1 MRRKVYLGHKK
12 NNLEQMYAIK
22 VMKKTDMI
30 NKNMIT
36 QGNFFLILLISFHK
50 VFNLLLFILVVNERN
65 ALALANSPFCVKLF
79 YSLQTSSSIYLVI

>member
-1 MRRKVYLGHKK
+1 MFNILMFRKVYLGHKK

-36 QGNFFLILLISFHK
+36 QGNFYTFLTFSILLRF
-50 VFNLLLFILVVNERN
+50 LL
-65 ALALANSPFCVKLF
+65 
-79 YSLQTSSSIYLVI
+79 

>member
-1 MRRKVYLGHKK
+1 
-12 NNLEQMYAIK
+12 MYAIK

-36 QGNFFLILLISFHK
+36 QGNIFIFTKSKSFCSL
-50 VFNLLLFILVVNERN
+50 NNQLLLILVVNERN

>member
-1 MRRKVYLGHKK
+1 MFRKVYLGHKK

-36 QGNFFLILLISFHK
+36 QGI
-50 VFNLLLFILVVNERN
+50 
-65 ALALANSPFCVKLF
+65 F
-79 YSLQTSSSIYLVI
+79 YIF

>member
-1 MRRKVYLGHKK
+1 LGHKK

-36 QGNFFLILLISFHK
+36 QGDFFIIFIYYLLIVNCYNLILFYYLFQLLMKETLWHWQTVHFVSSYSTHYRHPA
-50 VFNLLLFILVVNERN
+50 VFIW
-65 ALALANSPFCVKLF
+65 
-79 YSLQTSSSIYLVI
+79 

>member
-1 MRRKVYLGHKK
+1 MHIILNLFYFFFVDIIYNLIIFCRKVYLGHKK

-36 QGNFFLILLISFHK
+36 QGNFFLIQLILL
-50 VFNLLLFILVVNERN
+50 N
-65 ALALANSPFCVKLF
+65 
-79 YSLQTSSSIYLVI
+79 

>member
-1 MRRKVYLGHKK
+1 MIININITYLLNFLYSKVYLGHKK

-36 QGNFFLILLISFHK
+36 QGNFF
-50 VFNLLLFILVVNERN
+50 
-65 ALALANSPFCVKLF
+65 
-79 YSLQTSSSIYLVI
+79 

>member
-1 MRRKVYLGHKK
+1 MFRKVYLGHKK

-36 QGNFFLILLISFHK
+36 QGK
-50 VFNLLLFILVVNERN
+50 
-65 ALALANSPFCVKLF
+65 F
-79 YSLQTSSSIYLVI
+79 YIF